1 MEFVPGEEVTVVSV
15 SEDLT
20 ARFWREEGGKLVET
34 RTYRLHSGKHVWS
47 FALQDGLLATGGAD
61 GKVALVEYG
70 LSAGEGVWDVG
81 EDVAREYVVLDEDR
95 FVMTTV
101 GGRVL
106 VCTVST
112 GTSRVAAEVDGL
124 RGWSVVAAW
133 RGSGMVAL
141 GGRGSVGVLWIDEGR
156 ETWWD
161 VDPGKV
167 GGIWTSHNQ
176 DFYYFLTTS
185 LSTPTFTLHTLPR
198 SGHRTSTTLTP
209 PHEPGE
215 KRFLVTAMSL
225 SNTPLP
231 LLLGSRS
238 GAIAAYD
245 LSGTLLGCWRDIHAD
260 AVSAIKCVDSR
271 VFTTGRSGEWSVL
284 AVDNGALTVQHT
296 GRAACTVL
304 EGLSVD
310 ARVSLHGFHGK
321 RFGVW
326 DSSGAEVASVE
337 CGGSHRSWCFQ
348 GEWFVWTKVGK
359 VCWFMEYHSEVGRA
373 NGQTRVVRLATGAQ
387 RVLHA
392 GLHGRE
398 IKALAV
404 SVDGTLLATGAEDTM
419 IWVSDLT
426 GGGVRGVVGV
436 KRHTTGVQ
444 CLVWSACG
452 GWLFSSGGAGEFY
465 VWRVRRGV
473 GVEVGVVE
481 EAGMEGG
488 DLRICGFDVEGVEGG
503 WRVGMV
509 YSDGTVKVWFY
520 GGDWE
525 LLVQGRYGTCCLL
538 QARFVGG
545 WLVTAA
551 TDGVL
556 AAWDVGGVVRGEVG
570 ALGEPVWVKRVH
582 QSGVKSLEVEV
593 REGTVML
600 FTGGDDCALGVTRV
614 EGGQAESWVLPRAHA
629 SAVTAVVRVGRRVV
643 SVGVDQRVKVW
654 DVVEGEGEGTG
665 LRLVEEGYTGVADVA
680 GAVGVQREGEEW
692 VVVGGV
698 GVDVWRVR

>member
-1 MEFVPGEEVTVVSV
+1 MALSGTATTLSRLHGHEGSIFSVALSPLYSTERYLASCSDDRTVRVWNITHPDTPAATRGTGFGAAGAGGCAVGWGHTARIWGVEFVPGEEVAVVSV

-20 ARFWREEGGKLVET
+20 ARFWREQGGKLVET
-34 RTYRLHSGKHVWS
+34 KTYRLHSGKHVWS

-70 LSAGEGVWDVG
+70 LSAEEGVWDVG

-112 GTSRVAAEVDGL
+112 GTWRAAAAVDGL

-133 RGSGMVAL
+133 RGSGMIAL

-161 VDPGKV
+161 IDPGKV

-176 DFYYFLTTS
+176 DFHYFLTTS

-225 SNTPLP
+225 SNTPLA

-245 LSGTLLGCWRDIHAD
+245 LSGALLGCWRGIYAD

-271 VFTTGRSGEWSVL
+271 VFTTGRNGDWSVL

-310 ARVSLHGFHGK
+310 DRVSLHGFHGK

-348 GEWFVWTKVGK
+348 GEWFVWTKAGK
-359 VCWFMEYHSEVGRA
+359 VCWFMEYHSAGGA
-373 NGQTRVVRLATGAQ
+373 LTVRL
-387 RVLHA
+387 
-392 GLHGRE
+392 
-398 IKALAV
+398 
-404 SVDGTLLATGAEDTM
+404 
-419 IWVSDLT
+419 
-426 GGGVRGVVGV
+426 
-436 KRHTTGVQ
+436 
-444 CLVWSACG
+444 
-452 GWLFSSGGAGEFY
+452 GW
-465 VWRVRRGV
+465 
-473 GVEVGVVE
+473 
-481 EAGMEGG
+481 
-488 DLRICGFDVEGVEGG
+488 
-503 WRVGMV
+503 
-509 YSDGTVKVWFY
+509 
-520 GGDWE
+520 
-525 LLVQGRYGTCCLL
+525 
-538 QARFVGG
+538 FV
-545 WLVTAA
+545 
-551 TDGVL
+551 
-556 AAWDVGGVVRGEVG
+556 
-570 ALGEPVWVKRVH
+570 
-582 QSGVKSLEVEV
+582 
-593 REGTVML
+593 
-600 FTGGDDCALGVTRV
+600 
-614 EGGQAESWVLPRAHA
+614 
-629 SAVTAVVRVGRRVV
+629 
-643 SVGVDQRVKVW
+643 
-654 DVVEGEGEGTG
+654 
-665 LRLVEEGYTGVADVA
+665 
-680 GAVGVQREGEEW
+680 
-692 VVVGGV
+692 
-698 GVDVWRVR
+698 